1 MNPLIINLVFHIA
14 VSLLPL
20 KFIHKSWSTP
30 TWLHKVSMSV
40 QDSSW
45 NLSSTLML

>member
-20 KFIHKSWSTP
+20 KFTHKSWSTS
-30 TWLHKVSMSV
+30 TWLHKVYPC
-40 QDSSW
+40 QFR
-45 NLSSTLML
+45 THHGI